1 MCAPRIGVAYLAPY
15 GRHHEIASVV
25 AVADEAENKE
35 RRGQWIQPPQRGGAS
50 PENGCSRESRFG
62 HLDPWSVKILL
73 QTGIELGQATVLEVG
88 NTLLL
93 VLDISPGSKFVS
105 GHGEG
110 DGGEP

>member
-35 RRGQWIQPPQRGGAS
+35 RRRSVDSTTTKRGAS

-105 GHGEG
+105 GHGDG